1 MKLPLSQH
9 VLNTL
14 MGILNGSQ
22 KKTTTTTITTTT
34 TKQTKTLGK
43 EVGGAERKPPVA
55 VIP

>member
-1 MKLPLSQH
+1 
-9 VLNTL
+9 